1 MTIDK
6 QKTVG
11 EIVAENYQAAE
22 VFKTYGIDFCCGG
35 GKTVAEVCEA
45 KGVDYSALEQQFAV
59 LAERT
64 GQAPTHDFK
73 SWQPS
78 FLIDYIIN
86 VHHKYVTEKI
96 PLLQQYAAKVAKV
109 HKDSIPGSVEVNIF
123 FKALSKELLA
133 HLQKEERVL
142 FPYIKQL
149 EAAAQ
154 QPDSDKSAFRGVGR
168 PIEQMELEHEF
179 AGDMM
184 RKIRASTDDFT
195 PPDFA
200 CNTVRVLYKMLEEF
214 ERDLHQHVHLENN
227 VLFPRALKMEGQ
239 LTA

>member
-11 EIVAENYQAAE
+11 EIVAENYQATE

-45 KGVDYSALEQQFAV
+45 KGVDYSALEQQLAAM
-59 LAERT
+59 AERT

-86 VHHKYVTEKI
+86 VHHKFVTDKI

-109 HKDSIPGSVEVNIF
+109 HKDSIPSSNDVNTYF
-123 FKALSKELLA
+123 NALSQELLD

-142 FPYIKQL
+142 FPYIKRL
-149 EAAAQ
+149 EAAAG
-154 QPDSDKSAFRGVGR
+154 QPDTDKSAFRGISH

-184 RKIRASTDDFT
+184 RKIRVATNDFT

-227 VLFPRALKMEGQ
+227 VLFPRAMKMEAQ